1 VSLAAAPMN
10 PVLIRMLTAAV
21 LLAVF
26 LPSVLLAP
34 GWLWALLVSAAI
46 MVGAHEWARLSQFPG
61 SLPVIYAALVG
72 LIALGLS
79 FLTAADAHATQA
91 ALFVLA
97 ALFWIVLAPLW
108 LSFGWQGR
116 SVFIRAAIGLTVLL
130 PTWAALLY
138 LRDQGAGVLIGV
150 MAIVWIADS
159 AAYFSGRKFGRH
171 KLAPHVSPGK
181 TWEGVAGALLA
192 LLLYAWI
199 ISGLQS
205 TVPLALLFPMVIVL
219 FYFSVLGDL
228 FESWIKRVAGM
239 KDSGRLLPGHGGVL
253 DRIDAMTSAL
263 PIAAGMLVLLGRGA

>member
-1 VSLAAAPMN
+1 MN
-10 PVLIRMLTAAV
+10 PVLVRMLTAAA

-26 LPSVLLAP
+26 LPAVLLAP
-34 GWLWALLVSAAI
+34 AWLWALLVSAAI
-46 MVGAHEWARLSQFPG
+46 MVGAHEWARLSQFPCG
-61 SLPVIYAALVG
+61 LEVVYAALVG
-72 LIALGLS
+72 LIALSLS
-79 FLTAADAHATQA
+79 FLPTADAQLVHA
-91 ALFVLA
+91 ALFALA
-97 ALFWIVLAPLW
+97 ALFWVFLAPLW
-108 LSFGWQGR
+108 LRFGWQGR
-116 SVFIRAAIGLTVLL
+116 PIFIRAAIGLTVLL

-138 LRDQGAGVLIGV
+138 LRDQGAAVLIGV

-181 TWEGVAGALLA
+181 SWEGVAGALLA

-205 TVPLALLFPMVIVL
+205 TVPLALLFPMVIAL

-253 DRIDAMTSAL
+253 DRIDALTSAL

>member
-1 VSLAAAPMN
+1 MN
-10 PVLIRMLTAAV
+10 PVLIRMITAAV

-34 GWLWALLVSAAI
+34 AWLWALLVSAAI

-61 SLPVIYAALVG
+61 ILPIVYAALVG

-79 FLTAADAHATQA
+79 FLPAADAQVVQA

-97 ALFWIVLAPLW
+97 AAFWVVLAPLW
-108 LSFGWQGR
+108 LRFGWQGR
-116 SVFIRAAIGLTVLL
+116 AVFIRAAIGLTVLL

-138 LRDQGAGVLIGV
+138 LRDQGAGVLIGI

-159 AAYFSGRKFGRH
+159 AAYFSGRAFGRR
-171 KLAPHVSPGK
+171 KLAPHISPGK

-192 LLLYAWI
+192 LLLYGVLM
-199 ISGLQS
+199 SGFQS
-205 TVPLALLFPMVIVL
+205 VVSLPLLLLMIVVL

-239 KDSGRLLPGHGGVL
+239 KDSGTLLPGHGGVL
-253 DRIDAMTSAL
+253 DRIDALTSAL
-263 PIAAGMLVLLGRGA
+263 PIAAGMLILLERSA

>member
-1 VSLAAAPMN
+1 MSLAAVPMS

-26 LPSVLLAP
+26 LPSVLFAP

-61 SLPVIYAALVG
+61 SLPVVYAALVG

-79 FLTAADAHATQA
+79 FLPAADAHATHA

-97 ALFWIVLAPLW
+97 ALFWVVLAPLW
-108 LSFGWQGR
+108 LRFGWQGR

-138 LRDQGAGVLIGV
+138 LRDRGAGVLIGV

-199 ISGLQS
+199 IGGLQS
-205 TVPLALLFPMVIVL
+205 TVPLALLLPMVIVL

-239 KDSGRLLPGHGGVL
+239 KDSGRLLPGHGGLL